1 MQINQFFECFTQ
13 KMFSS
18 WPFLL
23 SRGDEVGFIYYK
35 LATVQSSLPLFY
47 PEKIH
52 FMSNERIQKALARQ
66 GLGSRRQIESWV
78 KDGLIQLNGEVV
90 GLGQQVETGDIV
102 MYGGRKI
109 IIRDVQET
117 LPRVLMYHKPEG
129 EVCTRNDPE
138 GRTTIFDHAPGL
150 KHSRWIAVG
159 RLDINT
165 SGLILLTDDGDLANK
180 LMHPSS
186 QLQREYAVRIMG
198 KASPEQLKQL
208 TNGVELEDG
217 KARFEDIVETTND
230 DKSPGASTSFN
241 RWYHV
246 VLMEGRNREVR
257 RMWEAVD
264 LKVSRLM
271 RVRYG
276 SVLMTKSNRPGRFYE
291 LETKEIRELA
301 ELAGVE
307 YDSSLKSGVPVKK
320 VFRMQGR
327 KQTTR
332 GQGSRDKS
340 SAGGNARSKSGST
353 KKTSSSR
360 QKQGH
365 DKRR

>member
-1 MQINQFFECFTQ
+1 
-13 KMFSS
+13 
-18 WPFLL
+18 
-23 SRGDEVGFIYYK
+23 
-35 LATVQSSLPLFY
+35 
-47 PEKIH
+47 
-52 FMSNERIQKALARQ
+52 MSKERIQKALARQ
-66 GLGSRRQIESWV
+66 GLGSRRQIESWI
-78 KDGLIQLNGEVV
+78 KEGLVQLNGEVI
-90 GLGQQVETGDIV
+90 GLGQQVETGDII
-102 MYGGRKI
+102 MYSGRKI
-109 IIRDVQET
+109 IIRDIQQT

-129 EVCTRNDPE
+129 EVCTRSDPE
-138 GRTTIFDHAPGL
+138 GRPTIFDHAPGL
-150 KHSRWIAVG
+150 KHSRWVAVG

-198 KASPEQLKQL
+198 KASPEQLKKL
-208 TNGVELEDG
+208 TNGVQLDDGKG
-217 KARFEDIVETTND
+217 KARFEDIVETTGSD
-230 DKSPGASTSFN
+230 SSPGAPSSFN

-276 SVLMTKSNRPGRFYE
+276 SVLMTKSNRPGKFYE
-291 LETKEIRELA
+291 LEPKGIRELA
-301 ELAGVE
+301 ELAGIE

-332 GQGSRDKS
+332 G
-340 SAGGNARSKSGST
+340 GNDRPRSKGP
-353 KKTSSSR
+353 KKTLSSR
-360 QKQGH
+360 KKISSNRQKPNN

>member
-1 MQINQFFECFTQ
+1 
-13 KMFSS
+13 
-18 WPFLL
+18 
-23 SRGDEVGFIYYK
+23 
-35 LATVQSSLPLFY
+35 
-47 PEKIH
+47 
-52 FMSNERIQKALARQ
+52 MSKERIQKALARQ
-66 GLGSRRQIESWV
+66 GLGSRRQIESWI
-78 KDGLIQLNGEVV
+78 KDGAIQLNGEVI
-90 GLGQQVETGDIV
+90 GLGQQVEAGDVV
-102 MYGGRKI
+102 MHSGRKI
-109 IIRDVQET
+109 IIRDVQQT

-138 GRTTIFDHAPGL
+138 GRPTIFDHAPGL

-198 KASPEQLKQL
+198 KATAEQLKKL
-208 TNGVELEDG
+208 THGVELEDG

-230 DKSPGASTSFN
+230 DKLTGGTSSFN

-276 SVLMTKSNRPGRFYE
+276 SVVMTKSNRPGRFYE
-291 LETKEIRELA
+291 LEPQDIRELA
-301 ELAGVE
+301 ELAGIE
-307 YDSSLKSGVPVKK
+307 YDKSLKSGVPVQK

-327 KQTTR
+327 KQTSR
-332 GQGSRDKS
+332 GSRNRAGNAKNKS
-340 SAGGNARSKSGST
+340 SNR
-353 KKTSSSR
+353 KKVT
-360 QKQGH
+360 H

>member
-1 MQINQFFECFTQ
+1 
-13 KMFSS
+13 
-18 WPFLL
+18 
-23 SRGDEVGFIYYK
+23 
-35 LATVQSSLPLFY
+35 
-47 PEKIH
+47 
-52 FMSNERIQKALARQ
+52 MSKERIQKALARQ
-66 GLGSRRQIESWV
+66 GLGSRRQIEGWI
-78 KDGLIQLNGEVV
+78 KEGLIKLNGEVIE
-90 GLGQQVETGDIV
+90 LGQLVDTGDIV
-102 MYGGRKI
+102 MHNGRKI
-109 IIRDVQET
+109 IIRDVQQT

-129 EVCTRNDPE
+129 EVCSRSDPE
-138 GRTTIFDHAPGL
+138 GRPTIFDHAPGL

-186 QLQREYAVRIMG
+186 QLQREYAVRVMG
-198 KASPEQLKQL
+198 KATPEQLKQL
-208 TNGVELEDG
+208 THGVELEDG
-217 KARFEDIVETTND
+217 TARFEDIVETTNEEL
-230 DKSPGASTSFN
+230 SANSNSFN

-291 LETKEIRELA
+291 IEPKEIRELA
-301 ELAGVE
+301 GLAGIE
-307 YDSSLKSGVPVKK
+307 YDSALRSGVPVKK

-327 KQTTR
+327 KQTSR
-332 GQGSRDKS
+332 GGRPSTATVTGR
-340 SAGGNARSKSGST
+340 SGSGNSRSAAKNRT
-353 KKTSSSR
+353 GSSKKAPSSR
-360 QKQGH
+360 TRQGNDNKH
-365 DKRR
+365 R

>member
-1 MQINQFFECFTQ
+1 M
-13 KMFSS
+13 
-18 WPFLL
+18 
-23 SRGDEVGFIYYK
+23 SR
-35 LATVQSSLPLFY
+35 
-47 PEKIH
+47 
-52 FMSNERIQKALARQ
+52 ERIQKALARQ
-66 GLGSRRQIESWV
+66 GLGSRRQIESWI
-78 KDGLIQLNGEVV
+78 KEGAIQLNGEVI

-102 MYGGRKI
+102 MHSGRKI
-109 IIRDVQET
+109 IIRDMQPT

-129 EVCTRNDPE
+129 EICSRSDPE
-138 GRTTIFDHAPGL
+138 GRPTIFDHAPGL

-186 QLQREYAVRIMG
+186 QLQREYAVRVMG
-198 KASPEQLKQL
+198 KATPEQLKKL
-208 TNGVELEDG
+208 THGVQLEDG
-217 KARFEDIVETTND
+217 KARFEDIVEDVKGNEF
-230 DKSPGASTSFN
+230 GEASTSFN

-264 LKVSRLM
+264 LKVSRLI

-291 LETKEIRELA
+291 LEPNQIRELA
-301 ELAGVE
+301 VLAGIE
-307 YDSSLKSGVPVKK
+307 YDAALKSGTPIQK
-320 VFRMQGR
+320 VYRMQGR
-327 KQTTR
+327 KQTSR
-332 GQGSRDKS
+332 GGHSNNKR
-340 SAGGNARSKSGST
+340 GGTGRIQNKN
-353 KKTSSSR
+353 SSSR
-360 QKQGH
+360 TESGRPGSSRTVNSRSAGASTRKATPSSRRKVGH

>member
-1 MQINQFFECFTQ
+1 
-13 KMFSS
+13 
-18 WPFLL
+18 
-23 SRGDEVGFIYYK
+23 
-35 LATVQSSLPLFY
+35 
-47 PEKIH
+47 
-52 FMSNERIQKALARQ
+52 MSKERIQKALARQ
-66 GLGSRRQIESWV
+66 GLGSRRQIESWI
-78 KDGLIQLNGEVV
+78 KDGLIKLNGEQVE
-90 GLGQQVETGDIV
+90 LGQQVEAGDVV
-102 MYGGRKI
+102 MHSGRKI
-109 IIRDVQET
+109 IIRDVQLT

-138 GRTTIFDHAPGL
+138 GRPTIFEHAPGL

-186 QLQREYAVRIMG
+186 QLQREYAVRVMG
-198 KASPEQLKQL
+198 KASPEQLKKL
-208 TNGVELEDG
+208 THGVELEDG
-217 KARFEDIVETTND
+217 KARFEDIVETTMND
-230 DKSPGASTSFN
+230 GVSARSTSFN

-264 LKVSRLM
+264 MKVSRLM

-291 LETKEIRELA
+291 LEPDAIRELG
-301 ELAGVE
+301 ELAGIE
-307 YDSSLKSGVPVKK
+307 YDPSLRSGVPVRK

-327 KQTTR
+327 KQTSR
-332 GQGSRDKS
+332 GRRSGGLNKS
-340 SAGGNARSKSGST
+340 SSNRTQTQSKR
-353 KKTSSSR
+353 KKV
-360 QKQGH
+360 GH

>member
-1 MQINQFFECFTQ
+1 
-13 KMFSS
+13 
-18 WPFLL
+18 
-23 SRGDEVGFIYYK
+23 
-35 LATVQSSLPLFY
+35 
-47 PEKIH
+47 
-52 FMSNERIQKALARQ
+52 MSKERIQKALARQ
-66 GLGSRRQIESWV
+66 GLGSRRQIESWI
-78 KDGLIQLNGEVV
+78 KEGSIQLNGEVV
-90 GLGQQVETGDIV
+90 GLGQLVVAGDVV
-102 MYGGRKI
+102 MHNGRKI
-109 IIRDVQET
+109 IIRDLLPT

-129 EVCTRNDPE
+129 EICSRSDPE
-138 GRTTIFDHAPGL
+138 GRPTIFDHAPGL

-186 QLQREYAVRIMG
+186 ELQREYAVRVMG
-198 KASPEQLKQL
+198 KATPEQLKKL
-208 TNGVELEDG
+208 TQGVQLEDG
-217 KARFEDIVETTND
+217 KARFEDIVEDVTD
-230 DKSPGASTSFN
+230 RGPSDKPASFN

-291 LETKEIRELA
+291 LEPKDIRELA
-301 ELAGVE
+301 ELAGIE
-307 YDSSLKSGVPVKK
+307 YDASLKSGVPVQK

-327 KQTTR
+327 KQTSR
-332 GQGSRDKS
+332 GSRTSTGRAGKNIGKNQS
-340 SAGGNARSKSGST
+340 SSGRTGTDRKVNDRTKTARSKDDRAASPSNRKAT
-353 KKTSSSR
+353 PSNRKKT
-360 QKQGH
+360 GH
-365 DKRR
+365 EKRR

>member
-1 MQINQFFECFTQ
+1 
-13 KMFSS
+13 
-18 WPFLL
+18 
-23 SRGDEVGFIYYK
+23 
-35 LATVQSSLPLFY
+35 
-47 PEKIH
+47 
-52 FMSNERIQKALARQ
+52 MSKERIQKALARQ
-66 GLGSRRQIESWV
+66 GLGSRRQIESWI
-78 KDGLIQLNGEVV
+78 KDGLIKLNGEQVE
-90 GLGQQVETGDIV
+90 LGQQVEAGDVV
-102 MYGGRKI
+102 MHSGRKI
-109 IIRDVQET
+109 IIRDVQLT

-138 GRTTIFDHAPGL
+138 GRPTIFEHAPGL

-186 QLQREYAVRIMG
+186 QLQREYAVRVMG
-198 KASPEQLKQL
+198 KASAEQLKKL
-208 TNGVELEDG
+208 THGVELEDG
-217 KARFEDIVETTND
+217 TARFEDIVETTMND
-230 DKSPGASTSFN
+230 GVSSRSTSFN

-291 LETKEIRELA
+291 LEPDAIRELG
-301 ELAGVE
+301 ELAGIE
-307 YDSSLKSGVPVKK
+307 YDASLRSGVPVRK

-327 KQTTR
+327 KQTSR
-332 GQGSRDKS
+332 GRRSGGLNKS
-340 SAGGNARSKSGST
+340 SSNRTQTQSKR
-353 KKTSSSR
+353 KKV
-360 QKQGH
+360 GH

>member
-1 MQINQFFECFTQ
+1 
-13 KMFSS
+13 
-18 WPFLL
+18 
-23 SRGDEVGFIYYK
+23 
-35 LATVQSSLPLFY
+35 
-47 PEKIH
+47 
-52 FMSNERIQKALARQ
+52 MSKERIQKALARQ
-66 GLGSRRQIESWV
+66 GVGSRRQIESWI
-78 KDGLIQLNGEVV
+78 KEGLIKLNGEIVE
-90 GLGQQVETGDIV
+90 LGQLVESGDTV
-102 MYGGRKI
+102 MHSGRKI
-109 IIRDVQET
+109 IIRDVQQT

-138 GRTTIFDHAPGL
+138 GRPTIFDHAPGL

-186 QLQREYAVRIMG
+186 QLQREYAVRVMG
-198 KASPEQLKQL
+198 KATPEQLKML
-208 TNGVELEDG
+208 THGVELEDG
-217 KARFEDIVETTND
+217 KARFEEIVETTND
-230 DKSPGASTSFN
+230 DKLSAQPSSFN

-264 LKVSRLM
+264 MKVSRLM

-291 LETKEIRELA
+291 LEPNDIRELA
-301 ELAGVE
+301 ELAGIE
-307 YDSSLKSGVPVKK
+307 YDKSLRSGVPVKK

-327 KQTTR
+327 KQTSR
-332 GQGSRDKS
+332 GGRSD
-340 SAGGNARSKSGST
+340 SAQKTQSNR
-353 KKTSSSR
+353 KKTNN
-360 QKQGH
+360 

>member
-1 MQINQFFECFTQ
+1 
-13 KMFSS
+13 
-18 WPFLL
+18 
-23 SRGDEVGFIYYK
+23 
-35 LATVQSSLPLFY
+35 
-47 PEKIH
+47 
-52 FMSNERIQKALARQ
+52 MSKERIQKALARQ
-66 GLGSRRQIESWV
+66 GLGSRRQIEGWI
-78 KDGLIQLNGEVV
+78 KEGLIKLNGEVIE
-90 GLGQQVETGDIV
+90 LGQLVDTGDIV
-102 MYGGRKI
+102 MHNGRKI
-109 IIRDVQET
+109 IIRDVQQT

-129 EVCTRNDPE
+129 EVCSRSDPE
-138 GRTTIFDHAPGL
+138 GRPTIFDHAPGL

-186 QLQREYAVRIMG
+186 QLQREYAVRVMG
-198 KASPEQLKQL
+198 KATPDQLKQL
-208 TNGVELEDG
+208 THGVELEDG
-217 KARFEDIVETTND
+217 KARFEDIVETTNEEMEGG
-230 DKSPGASTSFN
+230 SSSFN

-291 LETKEIRELA
+291 LEPKDIRELA
-301 ELAGVE
+301 GLAGIE
-307 YDSSLKSGVPVKK
+307 YDKSLRSGVPVQK

-327 KQTTR
+327 KQTNR
-332 GQGSRDKS
+332 GGRPGAGKSGSGNNRTAAKS
-340 SAGGNARSKSGST
+340 RAGST
-353 KKTSSSR
+353 KKAPSNRTR
-360 QKQGH
+360 QGN
-365 DKRR
+365 DNKRR

>member
-1 MQINQFFECFTQ
+1 
-13 KMFSS
+13 
-18 WPFLL
+18 
-23 SRGDEVGFIYYK
+23 
-35 LATVQSSLPLFY
+35 
-47 PEKIH
+47 
-52 FMSNERIQKALARQ
+52 MSKERIQKALARQ
-66 GLGSRRQIESWV
+66 GLGSRRQIESWI
-78 KDGLIQLNGEVV
+78 KDGLIKLNGEQVE
-90 GLGQQVETGDIV
+90 LGQQVEAGDVV
-102 MYGGRKI
+102 MHSGRKI
-109 IIRDVQET
+109 IIRDVQLT

-138 GRTTIFDHAPGL
+138 GRPTIFDHAPGL

-198 KASPEQLKQL
+198 KASPEQLKKL
-208 TNGVELEDG
+208 THGVELEDG
-217 KARFEDIVETTND
+217 KARFEDIVETTMNEGVT
-230 DKSPGASTSFN
+230 SRSTSFN

-264 LKVSRLM
+264 MKVSRLM

-291 LETKEIRELA
+291 LEPDAIRELG
-301 ELAGVE
+301 ELAGIE
-307 YDSSLKSGVPVKK
+307 YDPSLRSGVPVQK

-327 KQTTR
+327 KQTSR
-332 GQGSRDKS
+332 GRRSGGLNKNS
-340 SAGGNARSKSGST
+340 SNRTQTQSKR
-353 KKTSSSR
+353 KKV
-360 QKQGH
+360 GH

>member
-1 MQINQFFECFTQ
+1 
-13 KMFSS
+13 
-18 WPFLL
+18 
-23 SRGDEVGFIYYK
+23 
-35 LATVQSSLPLFY
+35 
-47 PEKIH
+47 
-52 FMSNERIQKALARQ
+52 MSKERIQKALARQ
-66 GLGSRRQIESWV
+66 GLGSRRQIESWI
-78 KDGLIQLNGEVV
+78 KEVEV
-90 GLGQQVETGDIV
+90 GDVV
-102 MYGGRKI
+102 MHSGRKI
-109 IIRDVQET
+109 IIRDVQQT

-138 GRTTIFDHAPGL
+138 GRPTIFDQAPGL

-198 KASPEQLKQL
+198 KATPEQLKKL
-208 TNGVELEDG
+208 THGVELEDG

-230 DKSPGASTSFN
+230 DKLASGSSSFN

-291 LETKEIRELA
+291 LEPKDIRELA
-301 ELAGVE
+301 ELAGIE
-307 YDSSLKSGVPVKK
+307 YDKSLKSGVPVQK

-327 KQTTR
+327 KQTSR
-332 GQGSRDKS
+332 GSSNRSRV
-340 SAGGNARSKSGST
+340 GGAKRKPSNR
-353 KKTSSSR
+353 KKVT
-360 QKQGH
+360 H

>member
-1 MQINQFFECFTQ
+1 
-13 KMFSS
+13 
-18 WPFLL
+18 
-23 SRGDEVGFIYYK
+23 
-35 LATVQSSLPLFY
+35 
-47 PEKIH
+47 
-52 FMSNERIQKALARQ
+52 MSKERIQKALARQ
-66 GLGSRRQIESWV
+66 GLGSRRQIEGWI
-78 KDGLIQLNGEVV
+78 KEGLIKLNGEVIE
-90 GLGQQVETGDIV
+90 LGQLVDTGDIV
-102 MYGGRKI
+102 MHNGRKI
-109 IIRDVQET
+109 IIRDVQQT

-129 EVCTRNDPE
+129 EVCSRSDPE
-138 GRTTIFDHAPGL
+138 GRPTIFDHAPGL

-186 QLQREYAVRIMG
+186 QLQREYAVRVMG
-198 KASPEQLKQL
+198 KATPEQLKQL
-208 TNGVELEDG
+208 THGVELEDG
-217 KARFEDIVETTND
+217 KARFEDIVETTNEENEGG
-230 DKSPGASTSFN
+230 SSSFN

-291 LETKEIRELA
+291 LEPKDIRELA
-301 ELAGVE
+301 GLAGIE
-307 YDSSLKSGVPVKK
+307 YDKSLRSGVPVQK

-327 KQTTR
+327 KQTNR
-332 GQGSRDKS
+332 GGRSGAGRDRSGNNRSAAKSR
-340 SAGGNARSKSGST
+340 AGST
-353 KKTSSSR
+353 KKTSSNRTR
-360 QKQGH
+360 QGN
-365 DKRR
+365 DNKRR